1 MGRGKHSKNK
11 GGSSSQV
18 GNSGSRGGGSSTLL
32 LDRNLVPRLEEY
44 ALNHDV
50 SDVDDVVD
58 HLRRSYKEYQR
69 KQVAALRQMVT
80 RALQVVQQRGVAKP
94 ELQIQVGGLYMINNP
109 VLVCADVL
117 GHCAWGQGG
126 RAGTAAGASAC
137 CSNSNSNSS
146 CNK

>member
-11 GGSSSQV
+11 GGSSSQG
-18 GNSGSRGGGSSTLL
+18 GNSSRGGSSTLL

-69 KQVAALRQMVT
+69 KQVTALRQMVT
-80 RALQVVQQRGVAKP
+80 RALQVVQQRGLAKP
-94 ELQIQVGGLYMINNP
+94 ELQIQVCAGHQNQPSSG
-109 VLVCADVL
+109 VC
-117 GHCAWGQGG
+117 
-126 RAGTAAGASAC
+126 
-137 CSNSNSNSS
+137 
-146 CNK
+146 